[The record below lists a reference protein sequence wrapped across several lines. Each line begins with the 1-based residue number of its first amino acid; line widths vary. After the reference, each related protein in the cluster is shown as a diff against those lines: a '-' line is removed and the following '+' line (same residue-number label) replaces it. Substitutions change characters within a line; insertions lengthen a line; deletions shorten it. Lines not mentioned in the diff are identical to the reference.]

1 MSGTV
6 ELAPKEELAA
16 PEGYHWIQDNWTLD
30 QTGPWI
36 DDALGLG
43 KFLICKSVDCSNS
56 YQILYRSYGITR
68 EWRLG
73 LYRY

>member
-1 MSGTV
+1 MLPHERGIWSDMSGTV

-36 DDALGLG
+36 DDTLGLG
-43 KFLICKSVDCSNS
+43 N
-56 YQILYRSYGITR
+56 Y
-68 EWRLG
+68 
-73 LYRY
+73 